1 MRLNNFIDE
10 AIYKGNLGV
19 VEFFK
24 FMDKIKDKKIKKEL
38 IKVMEKGDFVQFK
51 LLIKKHL
58 DIELK

>member
-1 MRLNNFIDE
+1 MRLDNFILE

-24 FMDKIKDKKIKKEL
+24 FMEKVKDKEIRKEI
-38 IKVMEKGDFVQFK
+38 IKVMEKGDFIKFK
-51 LLIKKHL
+51 MLIKKHL